1 MSDNESGRDSGA
13 ESDSDS
19 SEFSMPGLVSRASG
33 CSSDSD
39 TSDSSGIESESESE
53 SGGSGVP
60 SLLTPNADTSDS
72 DSSES
77 SSSRGKR
84 AKRGK
89 RRPGGARG
97 RRNNDSVESDD
108 DSVPPLKG
116 NGDSDSDDDDSANIP
131 ELLTNKADSS
141 DDSSFSNGSSSKS
154 VEKETV
160 NHFSD
165 SEDSDIDDVP
175 TLKKNVRDI
184 GDDSDDEKVPQAPD
198 LTIAGEKK
206 RYGRMRAARRRREAE
221 IRKKRN
227 EASSLIAA
235 YYRSFDVRKTIKKAG
250 ERFSL
255 LQAVARGIM
264 ERRRRAKEVL
274 HIHQYRKFQGI
285 WTVCLGL
292 MGDITMDESDWAS
305 LKDKQ
310 AYIRRED
317 YTEDDEMKETDE
329 KLNIAMA
336 DAMQGIDDTTM
347 NEDAEFE
354 VKEVIRG
361 HSNGS
366 SNTNGQLN
374 PVPVLKHIHLS
385 GDVVKWL
392 RQGDRKYR
400 DFFIRRM
407 KQLATGENSRI
418 LQKRL
423 FGSENTIY
431 ETYLEQKS
439 GYRILVSL
447 VASSSSLC
455 EFCRLLYLTIPSSIK
470 NVQWTEKDD
479 YLLVWYVAKHK
490 SVSRLMKLIDDSK
503 NRSERQRISITE
515 IEELKHVGC
524 VADEEKKKGHEIF
537 LDPLGNVPLKVYNI
551 DTDDIEDIAK
561 ENWTPGLYLTDEERD
576 VVETRG
582 TVLLLGRSGTGKEV
596 P

>member
-1 MSDNESGRDSGA
+1 
-13 ESDSDS
+13 
-19 SEFSMPGLVSRASG
+19 
-33 CSSDSD
+33 
-39 TSDSSGIESESESE
+39 
-53 SGGSGVP
+53 
-60 SLLTPNADTSDS
+60 
-72 DSSES
+72 
-77 SSSRGKR
+77 
-84 AKRGK
+84 
-89 RRPGGARG
+89 
-97 RRNNDSVESDD
+97 
-108 DSVPPLKG
+108 
-116 NGDSDSDDDDSANIP
+116 
-131 ELLTNKADSS
+131 
-141 DDSSFSNGSSSKS
+141 
-154 VEKETV
+154 
-160 NHFSD
+160 
-165 SEDSDIDDVP
+165 
-175 TLKKNVRDI
+175 
-184 GDDSDDEKVPQAPD
+184 
-198 LTIAGEKK
+198 
-206 RYGRMRAARRRREAE
+206 
-221 IRKKRN
+221 
-227 EASSLIAA
+227 
-235 YYRSFDVRKTIKKAG
+235 
-250 ERFSL
+250 
-255 LQAVARGIM
+255 
-264 ERRRRAKEVL
+264 VL

-292 MGDITMDESDWAS
+292 MGEITMDESDWAS

-317 YTEDDEMKETDE
+317 YTEDDDMKETDE
-329 KLNIAMA
+329 KLNLAMA
-336 DAMQGIDDTTM
+336 DAMQGIDDMAM

-361 HSNGS
+361 HSNGG
-366 SNTNGQLN
+366 SNTSGHLN
-374 PVPVLKHIHLS
+374 PVPVLKHIHLN

-439 GYRILVSL
+439 GYRILVSK

-455 EFCRLLYLTIPSSIK
+455 ELCRLLYLTIPSFVK

-524 VADEEKKKGHEIF
+524 VADEGKKKGHEIF

-561 ENWTPGLYLTDEERD
+561 ENWTPGLHLTDEERD

-582 TVLLLGRSGTGKEV
+582 TVLLLGRSGTGKEI